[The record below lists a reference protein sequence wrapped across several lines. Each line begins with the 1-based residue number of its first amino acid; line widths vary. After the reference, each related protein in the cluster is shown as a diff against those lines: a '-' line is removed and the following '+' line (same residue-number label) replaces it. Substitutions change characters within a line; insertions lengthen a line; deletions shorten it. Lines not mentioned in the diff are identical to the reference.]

1 MPLDDR
7 QVDESEVLRL
17 FERLP
22 EDGTARDELVARF
35 QPLAE
40 YFARRFAGRGEP
52 IEDLNQVANIGLLGA
67 IDRFDPT
74 REVRFATY
82 AAATILGEL
91 KRHLR
96 DKAWALRVP
105 RPLQEL
111 GLRMNGVM
119 PQLSQE
125 LGRSATIQELADRL
139 EATPEDVLEAIDAAQ
154 AYSTASLDA
163 PVGEGERS
171 PIETMGG
178 VDPSFELVERWSEIA
193 PAIKDLP
200 DRERRVLYLRFF
212 EGKTQSE
219 IAEDIGVSQMHVSR
233 ILSQTIGSLRAT
245 VVGDEPT
252 PVWDDT
258 RGGERDVQRPSPGSS
273 DAPLLEDAR
282 PAGANQAPDDDQGNA
297 REDASAE

>member
-1 MPLDDR
+1 MTTPLD
-7 QVDESEVLRL
+7 ETEVLRL
-17 FERLP
+17 FERIP
-22 EDGTARDELVARF
+22 EDDAARDELVVSF

-52 IEDLNQVANIGLLGA
+52 TEDLIQVANIGLLSA
-67 IDRFDPT
+67 IDRFDRT

-96 DKAWALRVP
+96 DKAWAIKVP

-111 GLRMNGVM
+111 GLRMNRLI

-125 LGRSATIQELADRL
+125 RGRSPTIQELADRL
-139 EATPEDVLEAIDAAQ
+139 EATAEDVLEAMDAAQ

-163 PVGEGERS
+163 PLGEEGNGLLESMGEK
-171 PIETMGG
+171 
-178 VDPSFELVERWSEIA
+178 DPSLELVEQWTEIA

-212 EGKTQSE
+212 SEMTQSE
-219 IAEDIGVSQMHVSR
+219 IAEDLGVSQMHVSR
-233 ILSQTIGSLRAT
+233 ILSLTLERLRAAARDDA
-245 VVGDEPT
+245 GEPEDALGEEPT
-252 PVWDDT
+252 V
-258 RGGERDVQRPSPGSS
+258 
-273 DAPLLEDAR
+273 
-282 PAGANQAPDDDQGNA
+282 
-297 REDASAE
+297 

>member
-1 MPLDDR
+1 MTAPLDDR
-7 QVDESEVLRL
+7 QIDESEVLRL
-17 FERLP
+17 FERIP
-22 EDGTARDELVARF
+22 DDPTAKDDLVARF

-52 IEDLNQVANIGLLGA
+52 IEDLNQVANIGLLSA

-96 DKAWALRVP
+96 DKAWAIRVP

-111 GLRMNGVM
+111 GLRMNRVI

-125 LGRSATIQELADRL
+125 LGRSPTIQELAEQL
-139 EATPEDVLEAIDAAQ
+139 EASPEDIVEAMDAAQ

-171 PIETMGG
+171 PMETIGG
-178 VDPSFELVERWSEIA
+178 DDASYELVERWSAIA

-200 DRERRVLYLRFF
+200 ERERRVLYLRFF
-212 EGKTQSE
+212 AGMTQSE

-233 ILSQTIGSLRAT
+233 ILSHTLKLLRQTAS
-245 VVGDEPT
+245 GDVPGPDE
-252 PVWDDT
+252 T
-258 RGGERDVQRPSPGSS
+258 RGEDEDVR
-273 DAPLLEDAR
+273 
-282 PAGANQAPDDDQGNA
+282 
-297 REDASAE
+297 

>member
-1 MPLDDR
+1 MTAPLDDR

-17 FERLP
+17 FERIQDDP
-22 EDGTARDELVARF
+22 AARDELVARF

-52 IEDLNQVANIGLLGA
+52 IEDLNQVANIGLLSA

-96 DKAWALRVP
+96 DKAWAIRVP

-111 GLRMNGVM
+111 GLRMNRVVPRM
-119 PQLSQE
+119 SQE
-125 LGRSATIQELADRL
+125 LGRSPTIQELAERL

-171 PIETMGG
+171 PIETVGG
-178 VDPSFELVERWSEIA
+178 DDASYELVERWAAIA

-200 DRERRVLYLRFF
+200 ERERRVLYLRFF
-212 EGKTQSE
+212 AGMTQSE

-233 ILSQTIGSLRAT
+233 ILSQTLELLRGTASG
-245 VVGDEPT
+245 VIAGPDE
-252 PVWDDT
+252 T
-258 RGGERDVQRPSPGSS
+258 RGVDGDIP
-273 DAPLLEDAR
+273 
-282 PAGANQAPDDDQGNA
+282 
-297 REDASAE
+297 

>member
-1 MPLDDR
+1 MTMPLDER
-7 QVDESEVLRL
+7 EVDETEVLRL
-17 FERLP
+17 FKRIS
-22 EDGTARDELVARF
+22 EDNAARDELVAKF

-52 IEDLNQVANIGLLGA
+52 IEDLNQVASIGLLNA
-67 IDRFDPT
+67 IDRFEPT

-82 AAATILGEL
+82 AAATILGDL

-96 DKAWALRVP
+96 DKAWAIRVP

-111 GLRMNGVM
+111 GLRMNRIM

-125 LGRSATIQELADRL
+125 LGRSPTIQELADRL
-139 EATPEDVLEAIDAAQ
+139 EATPEDVLEAMDAAR

-163 PVGEGERS
+163 PIGEDGRS
-171 PIETMGG
+171 PMETIGG
-178 VDPSFELVERWSEIA
+178 RDPSLELVERWTSIA

-212 EGKTQSE
+212 SGMTQSE

-233 ILSQTIGSLRAT
+233 ILTQTLERLRAAT
-245 VVGDEPT
+245 MDDAAESESTWGKEP
-252 PVWDDT
+252 
-258 RGGERDVQRPSPGSS
+258 RD
-273 DAPLLEDAR
+273 
-282 PAGANQAPDDDQGNA
+282 
-297 REDASAE
+297 

>member
-1 MPLDDR
+1 MTMPLDDR
-7 QVDESEVLRL
+7 HVDESEVLRL

-22 EDGTARDELVARF
+22 EDGTARDDLVAMF

-52 IEDLNQVANIGLLGA
+52 VEDLNQVANIGLLSA
-67 IDRFDPT
+67 IDRFDPA
-74 REVRFATY
+74 REVRFSTY

-96 DKAWALRVP
+96 DKAWAIRVP

-111 GLRMNGVM
+111 GLRMNRVM

-125 LGRSATIQELADRL
+125 LGRSPTIHELAERL
-139 EATPEDVLEAIDAAQ
+139 DAAPEDVLEAMDAAQ

-171 PIETMGG
+171 PMETVGG
-178 VDPSFELVERWSEIA
+178 VDPSFELVERWSAIA

-200 DRERRVLYLRFF
+200 ERERRVLYLRFF
-212 EGKTQSE
+212 AGMTQSE
-219 IAEDIGVSQMHVSR
+219 IADDIGVSQMHVSR
-233 ILSQTIGSLRAT
+233 ILANTLELLRAT
-245 VVGDEPT
+245 AV
-252 PVWDDT
+252 
-258 RGGERDVQRPSPGSS
+258 SGSS

-282 PAGANQAPDDDQGNA
+282 AAGADQAADDDEDDPH
-297 REDASAE
+297 EDASAE

>member
-1 MPLDDR
+1 M
-7 QVDESEVLRL
+7 
-17 FERLP
+17 
-22 EDGTARDELVARF
+22 TARSTSPRCFGCSSASRRTPRRRDELVARF

-52 IEDLNQVANIGLLGA
+52 IEDLNQVANIGLLSA

-96 DKAWALRVP
+96 DKAWAIRVP

-111 GLRMNGVM
+111 GLRMNRVM

-125 LGRSATIQELADRL
+125 LGRSPTIHELAERL
-139 EATPEDVLEAIDAAQ
+139 EATPEDVLEAMDAAQ

-171 PIETMGG
+171 PIETVGG
-178 VDPSFELVERWSEIA
+178 HDPSYELVERWSAIA

-212 EGKTQSE
+212 AGMTQSE

-233 ILSQTIGSLRAT
+233 ILSQHAGTAARNGARR
-245 VVGDEPT
+245 VPGPDE
-252 PVWDDT
+252 T
-258 RGGERDVQRPSPGSS
+258 RGEDEDVREPPRVI
-273 DAPLLEDAR
+273 R
-282 PAGANQAPDDDQGNA
+282 PAAT
-297 REDASAE
+297 